1 MLTVEEIESGTVID
15 HIRHGKGLRVLEIL
29 EIAGDY
35 QSRVALV
42 MNVPSNKMGKKDIVK
57 VEGKHISEKLIDKIA
72 LIAPEASINLIQNSK
87 VIEKR
92 AVKLHSKLVGVV
104 KCPNPKCITN
114 TENIESVFV
123 IEGDRARCAFCER
136 LFKSEELI
144 E

>member
-29 EIAGDY
+29 EIAAEY
-35 QSRVALV
+35 HSRVALV
-42 MNVPSNKMGKKDIVK
+42 MNVPSNKMGRKDIVK
-57 VEGKHISEKLIDKIA
+57 VEGKLLNEKLMDKIA
-72 LIAPEASINLIQNSK
+72 LIAPDATVNLIQNSK

-92 AVKLHSKLVGVV
+92 HVKLHSKLVGVV

-114 TENIESVFV
+114 TENIESVFIV
-123 IEGDRARCAFCER
+123 EADKARCAFCER